1 MDTTK
6 CKDCTYDEHGRLTHT
21 SGPCEEEAIKARIKW
36 WQDGK
41 RKLKEKEGEVTCT
54 YHTKRELSFL
64 MLTMP

>member
-6 CKDCTYDEHGRLTHT
+6 CKDCTYDERGRLIHT
-21 SGPCEEEAIKARIKW
+21 CGPCEEEAIKARIQW

-54 YHTKRELSFL
+54 
-64 MLTMP
+64 